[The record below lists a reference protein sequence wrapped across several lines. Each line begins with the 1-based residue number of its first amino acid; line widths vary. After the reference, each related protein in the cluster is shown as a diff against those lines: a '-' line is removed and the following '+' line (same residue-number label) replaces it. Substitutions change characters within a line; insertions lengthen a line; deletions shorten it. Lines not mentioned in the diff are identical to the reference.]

1 VNTNQSEDAESI
13 RPSGASYVPTS
24 DDPSSVT
31 HPYDKVKSS
40 HGYSKIKKKG
50 KYLNFSQI
58 FKPFST

>member
-1 VNTNQSEDAESI
+1 MNTNQSEDPESI

-50 KYLNFSQI
+50 KYFNFS
-58 FKPFST
+58 